1 MHEKLLS
8 NTFKEI
14 ATETNEKIVKKLITL
29 SPFLRSFFV
38 LAILL
43 TAYCFP
49 VNAQEKQASFD
60 SDLLAKYR
68 TLKIDWIAKLPKFVT
83 WPPES
88 LSGNS
93 PLIVGIVGEELND
106 ASKILNQQTANGRS
120 INVQRFPNMHGLKYC
135 HILYISSSQK
145 SDRMMILSAVKNL
158 KPTVTASEQSSK
170 VLTTIRYSILTISDI
185 DTFATDGGII
195 RFVPQPDKLAIE
207 INLSAAKKQGI
218 EISSQLLKLATKVI
232 Q

>member
-1 MHEKLLS
+1 MKNL
-8 NTFKEI
+8 I
-14 ATETNEKIVKKLITL
+14 ALG
-29 SPFLRSFFV
+29 SHLRLFFV
-38 LAILL
+38 FAILM
-43 TAYCFP
+43 TAYNLP
-49 VNAQEKQASFD
+49 VLAQEKSSNYD
-60 SDLLAKYR
+60 TDLLAKYR
-68 TLKIDWIAKLPKFVT
+68 NLKMDWIAKLPKFVT
-83 WPPES
+83 WPAES

-93 PLIVGIVGEELND
+93 PLIVGIIGEELND
-106 ASKILNQQTANGRS
+106 ASKILSQQTNNGRS
-120 INVQRFPNMHGLKYC
+120 ISVQRFPNMNGLKYC

-158 KPTVTASEQSSK
+158 KPTITASEQSSK
-170 VLTTIRYSILTISDI
+170 VLTTIRYSVLTISDI

-195 RFVPQPDKLAIE
+195 RFVPQPDKLSIE